1 MYRVGQILYTIL
13 DSKHAIFPVK
23 VIEEVTV
30 KNLES
35 EKTNYKVLL
44 PNSKEQKVDLD
55 RFDKVFSTISEASS
69 YLIDNAKNAIDNLVK
84 KSTELEEKYFNHSNN
99 IIVEKEENTI
109 ENIDA
114 CNNDINSVKIDLGD
128 GQSANINLDNI
139 NNYLSENIQEET
151 QKKTWKIFYY
161 LMLIIW
167 SIELDIVEWIKEI
180 ILQYLISLEGLDH

>member
-69 YLIDNAKNAIDNLVK
+69 YLVENAKNAIDNLVK
-84 KSTELEEKYFNHSNN
+84 NSTELEEKYFNHSTNN
-99 IIVEKEENTI
+99 IIKKEENII
-109 ENIDA
+109 ENIDT

-139 NNYLSENIQEET
+139 NSYLTENIQEET
-151 QKKTWKIFYY
+151 QKKA
-161 LMLIIW
+161 
-167 SIELDIVEWIKEI
+167 
-180 ILQYLISLEGLDH
+180 

>member
-23 VIEEVTV
+23 VVEEVTI

-55 RFDKVFSTISEASS
+55 RFDKVFSTIDEASS
-69 YLIDNAKNAIDNLVK
+69 YLIENAKNAIQNLVES
-84 KSTELEEKYFNHSNN
+84 STTLEKKYFSYSVNR
-99 IIVEKEENTI
+99 VEKEENI
-109 ENIDA
+109 EEVVGA
-114 CNNDINSVKIDLGD
+114 CNDEINSVKIDLGE

-139 NNYLSENIQEET
+139 NNYISENIQEEI
-151 QKKTWKIFYY
+151 QKKTWKIFYC
-161 LMLIIW
+161 LMLTT
-167 SIELDIVEWIKEI
+167 
-180 ILQYLISLEGLDH
+180 

>member
-69 YLIDNAKNAIDNLVK
+69 YLVENAKNAIDNLVK
-84 KSTELEEKYFNHSNN
+84 NSTELEEKYFNHSTNN
-99 IIVEKEENTI
+99 IIKKEENII
-109 ENIDA
+109 ENIDT

-139 NNYLSENIQEET
+139 NSYLTENIQEEI
-151 QKKTWKIFYY
+151 QKKT
-161 LMLIIW
+161 
-167 SIELDIVEWIKEI
+167 
-180 ILQYLISLEGLDH
+180 

>member
-114 CNNDINSVKIDLGD
+114 CNNDINSVKIDLGG

-139 NNYLSENIQEET
+139 NNYLSENIQEEI
-151 QKKTWKIFYY
+151 QKKT
-161 LMLIIW
+161 
-167 SIELDIVEWIKEI
+167 
-180 ILQYLISLEGLDH
+180 

>member
-23 VIEEVTV
+23 VVEEVTI

-55 RFDKVFSTISEASS
+55 RFDKVFSTIDEASS
-69 YLIDNAKNAIDNLVK
+69 YLIENAKNAIQNLVES
-84 KSTELEEKYFNHSNN
+84 STTLEKKYFSYSVNR
-99 IIVEKEENTI
+99 VEKEENI
-109 ENIDA
+109 EEVVGA
-114 CNNDINSVKIDLGD
+114 CNDEINSVKIDLGE

-139 NNYLSENIQEET
+139 NNYISENIQEEI
-151 QKKTWKIFYY
+151 QKKT
-161 LMLIIW
+161 
-167 SIELDIVEWIKEI
+167 
-180 ILQYLISLEGLDH
+180 

>member
-23 VIEEVTV
+23 VVEEVTV

-55 RFDKVFSTISEASS
+55 RFDKVFSTMSEAST
-69 YLIDNAKNAIDNLVK
+69 YLVENAKNAIDNLVK
-84 KSTELEEKYFNHSNN
+84 KSTELEEKYFNHSTN
-99 IIVEKEENTI
+99 IIVKKEENII

-114 CNNDINSVKIDLGD
+114 CNNDINSVKIDLGG

-139 NNYLSENIQEET
+139 NNYLSENIQEEI
-151 QKKTWKIFYY
+151 QKKT
-161 LMLIIW
+161 
-167 SIELDIVEWIKEI
+167 
-180 ILQYLISLEGLDH
+180 

>member
-44 PNSKEQKVDLD
+44 PNSKEQKVALD

-69 YLIDNAKNAIDNLVK
+69 YLVENAKNAIDNLVK
-84 KSTELEEKYFNHSNN
+84 NSTELEEKYFNHSTN
-99 IIVEKEENTI
+99 IIVKKEENII
-109 ENIDA
+109 ENIDT

-139 NNYLSENIQEET
+139 NNYLTENIQEET
-151 QKKTWKIFYY
+151 QKKT
-161 LMLIIW
+161 
-167 SIELDIVEWIKEI
+167 
-180 ILQYLISLEGLDH
+180 

>member
-23 VIEEVTV
+23 VIEEVTI

-55 RFDKVFSTISEASS
+55 RFDKVFSTIDEASS
-69 YLIDNAKNAIDNLVK
+69 YLIENAKIAIKNLVE
-84 KSTELEEKYFNHSNN
+84 SSDTLEKKYFSYSVSR
-99 IIVEKEENTI
+99 VEKEENI
-109 ENIDA
+109 KEVIDS

-151 QKKTWKIFYY
+151 QKKT
-161 LMLIIW
+161 
-167 SIELDIVEWIKEI
+167 
-180 ILQYLISLEGLDH
+180 

>member
-23 VIEEVTV
+23 VVEEVTI

-55 RFDKVFSTISEASS
+55 RFDKVFSTIEESSS
-69 YLIDNAKNAIDNLVK
+69 YLIENAKNAIQNLVK
-84 KSTELEEKYFNHSNN
+84 SSADLEKKYFSDSVSV
-99 IIVEKEENTI
+99 VEKEERLV

-114 CNNDINSVKIDLGD
+114 CNNDVNSVKIDLGD
-128 GQSANINLDNI
+128 GQSAKINLDNI
-139 NNYLSENIQEET
+139 NNYLTENIQEET
-151 QKKTWKIFYY
+151 QKKT
-161 LMLIIW
+161 
-167 SIELDIVEWIKEI
+167 
-180 ILQYLISLEGLDH
+180 

>member
-13 DSKHAIFPVK
+13 DSKHAILPVK
-23 VIEEVTV
+23 VVEEVTV

-69 YLIDNAKNAIDNLVK
+69 YLVENAKNAIDKLVK
-84 KSTELEEKYFNHSNN
+84 NSTELEEKYFNHSTN
-99 IIVEKEENTI
+99 IIVKKEENII
-109 ENIDA
+109 ENIDT
-114 CNNDINSVKIDLGD
+114 CNNVINSVKIDLGD

-139 NNYLSENIQEET
+139 NNYLTENIQEET
-151 QKKTWKIFYY
+151 QKKT
-161 LMLIIW
+161 
-167 SIELDIVEWIKEI
+167 
-180 ILQYLISLEGLDH
+180 

>member
-23 VIEEVTV
+23 VVEEVTI

-55 RFDKVFSTISEASS
+55 RFDKVFSTIEESSS
-69 YLIDNAKNAIDNLVK
+69 YLIENAKNAIQNLVK
-84 KSTELEEKYFNHSNN
+84 SSTDLEKKYFSDSVSV
-99 IIVEKEENTI
+99 VEKEERLV

-114 CNNDINSVKIDLGD
+114 CNNDVNSVKIDLGD
-128 GQSANINLDNI
+128 GQSAKINLDNI
-139 NNYLSENIQEET
+139 NNYLTENIQEET
-151 QKKTWKIFYY
+151 QKKT
-161 LMLIIW
+161 
-167 SIELDIVEWIKEI
+167 
-180 ILQYLISLEGLDH
+180 

>member
-23 VIEEVTV
+23 VVEEVTV

-55 RFDKVFSTISEASS
+55 RFDKVFSTMSEAST
-69 YLIDNAKNAIDNLVK
+69 YLVENAKNAIDDLVK
-84 KSTELEEKYFNHSNN
+84 KSTELEEKYFNHSTN
-99 IIVEKEENTI
+99 IIVKKEENII

-114 CNNDINSVKIDLGD
+114 CNNDINSVKIDLGG

-139 NNYLSENIQEET
+139 NNYLSENIQEEI
-151 QKKTWKIFYY
+151 QKKT
-161 LMLIIW
+161 
-167 SIELDIVEWIKEI
+167 
-180 ILQYLISLEGLDH
+180 

>member
-69 YLIDNAKNAIDNLVK
+69 YLVENAKNAIDNLVK
-84 KSTELEEKYFNHSNN
+84 NSTELEEKYFNHSTN
-99 IIVEKEENTI
+99 IIVKKEENII
-109 ENIDA
+109 ENIDT

-139 NNYLSENIQEET
+139 NNYLTENIQEET
-151 QKKTWKIFYY
+151 QKKT
-161 LMLIIW
+161 
-167 SIELDIVEWIKEI
+167 
-180 ILQYLISLEGLDH
+180 

>member
-23 VIEEVTV
+23 VVEEVTI

-55 RFDKVFSTISEASS
+55 RFDKVFSTIEESSS
-69 YLIDNAKNAIDNLVK
+69 YLIENAKNAIQNLVK
-84 KSTELEEKYFNHSNN
+84 SSTDLEKKYFSDSVSV
-99 IIVEKEENTI
+99 VEKEERFV

-114 CNNDINSVKIDLGD
+114 CNNDVNSVKIDLGD
-128 GQSANINLDNI
+128 GQSAKINLDNI
-139 NNYLSENIQEET
+139 NNYLTENIQEET

-161 LMLIIW
+161 LMLTT
-167 SIELDIVEWIKEI
+167 
-180 ILQYLISLEGLDH
+180 

>member
-23 VIEEVTV
+23 VVEEVTV

-55 RFDKVFSTISEASS
+55 RFDKVFSTMSEAST
-69 YLIDNAKNAIDNLVK
+69 YLVENAKNAIDDLVK
-84 KSTELEEKYFNHSNN
+84 KSTELEEKYFNHSTN
-99 IIVEKEENTI
+99 IIVKKEENII

-151 QKKTWKIFYY
+151 QKKT
-161 LMLIIW
+161 
-167 SIELDIVEWIKEI
+167 
-180 ILQYLISLEGLDH
+180 